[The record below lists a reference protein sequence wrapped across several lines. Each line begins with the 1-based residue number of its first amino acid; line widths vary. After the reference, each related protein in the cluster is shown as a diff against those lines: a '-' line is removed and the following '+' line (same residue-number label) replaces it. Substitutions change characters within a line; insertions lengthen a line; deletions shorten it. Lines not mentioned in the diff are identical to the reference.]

1 MAKHTFNSIP
11 TVLSTSEKALEN
23 VMESFKIAKVFT
35 ICIMVLVAFSN
46 LGASAALED
55 VAAPAPSPTSAG
67 TALYV
72 PAALAVVASL
82 VACIF

>member
-1 MAKHTFNSIP
+1 
-11 TVLSTSEKALEN
+11 
-23 VMESFKIAKVFT
+23 MESFKIARVFS
-35 ICIMVLVAFSN
+35 ICIMVLVAFFN

-82 VACIF
+82 VAYIF

>member
-1 MAKHTFNSIP
+1 
-11 TVLSTSEKALEN
+11 
-23 VMESFKIAKVFT
+23 MESFKISKVFT

>member
-1 MAKHTFNSIP
+1 
-11 TVLSTSEKALEN
+11 
-23 VMESFKIAKVFT
+23 
-35 ICIMVLVAFSN
+35 MVLVAFFN